1 MDNPNLPKLR
11 EKANRLPL
19 LPGVYIMKNA
29 QKEIIYIGKAKYL
42 KNRVSSYFRAVE
54 NHLPKVYKMVSN
66 VENFEYIVTNSEFEA
81 LVLEA
86 SLIKQHQPK
95 YNILLKDDKGYSY
108 IKISGDDFPRI
119 TEEKQKEDDG
129 GKYIGPYTS
138 SFVTKE
144 TVEQVNKIFKLP
156 TCGKK
161 LCEGK
166 AVGRPCLN
174 YHINQ
179 CMGVCTGKISVS
191 EYGEVIKQAKN
202 FIKDGGT
209 AAIENFEKK
218 MNEAA
223 ENLHFERA
231 AEYRDKINAIRKIRE
246 KQNVVEISEESQDV
260 IALVKSSE
268 NTCATVINFREQRL
282 TDKKDYLLG
291 EIDDIS
297 TGMYEFMLSY
307 YSGKND
313 IPSLILIEREI
324 PDMDIMER
332 YLTEKSGRRVTVS
345 VPKRGE
351 KTKLIEMAE
360 ANGAEKLS
368 QIYKRTARE
377 LRALDMLG
385 KLLGLKDPPQYI
397 ESYDI
402 SNFGDE
408 TIVAGMVVYKDG
420 KPLKSGYRKFSMKT
434 VTMRDDYASMREV
447 IKRRFEEYF
456 KEREMGTGFG
466 KLPNLILLD
475 GGRGHVNAVKPLIEE
490 MGLDIPVFGMVKDSR
505 HKTRAI
511 TNEGE
516 EISIA
521 SYEGAYALVT
531 AIQDEVHRFTI
542 GYSRQKHSKNAF
554 VSELCEIDGIGKK
567 RAGEIMK
574 HFKTNKALKEASP
587 EKIAEVKGISKE
599 MAQKIYDFL
608 RESL

>member
-1 MDNPNLPKLR
+1 MDNPNLLKLR
-11 EKANRLPL
+11 EKANGLPL
-19 LPGVYIMKNA
+19 SPGVYIMKNA
-29 QKEIIYIGKAKYL
+29 KKEIIYIGKAKHL

-66 VENFEYIVTNSEFEA
+66 VENFDYIVTGSEFEA

-108 IKISGDDFPRI
+108 IKISNEDYPRV
-119 TEEKQKEDDG
+119 TEEKQKENDG
-129 GKYIGPYTS
+129 SKYIGPYTS

-144 TVEQVNKIFKLP
+144 TVEQINKIFKLP
-156 TCGKK
+156 TCNRKFI
-161 LCEGK
+161 EGK
-166 AVGRPCLN
+166 PVGRPCLN

-179 CMGVCTGKISVS
+179 CMGVCTGKITRDD
-191 EYGEVIKQAKN
+191 YAEVIKQAKT
-202 FIKDGGT
+202 FIKDGG
-209 AAIENFEKK
+209 AAAVESFEKK

-223 ENLHFERA
+223 ENLRFERA
-231 AEYRDKINAIRKIRE
+231 ADYRDKINAIKKVRE

-268 NTCATVINFREQRL
+268 NTCATVITFREQRL

-297 TGMYEFMLSY
+297 DGMYEFIMSY

-324 PDMDIMER
+324 PDMEILER
-332 YLTEKSGRRVTVS
+332 YLTEKSGRRVDIS
-345 VPKRGE
+345 VPQRGE
-351 KTKLIEMAE
+351 KLKLLEMAK

-368 QIYKRTARE
+368 QIYRRTSRE
-377 LRALDMLG
+377 LRALDTLG
-385 KLLGLKDPPQYI
+385 RLLGLKKSPQYI

-420 KPLKSGYRKFSMKT
+420 KPFKSGYRKFSMKT
-434 VTMRDDYASMREV
+434 VTMRDDYASMRETV
-447 IKRRFEEYF
+447 KRRFEEYF
-456 KEREMGTGFG
+456 KEREIGTGFG
-466 KLPNLILLD
+466 QLPDLILLD
-475 GGRGHVNAVKPLIEE
+475 GGIGHVNAIKPLLEE

-505 HKTRAI
+505 HKTRAM
-511 TNEGE
+511 TSDGE

-542 GYSRQKHSKNAF
+542 GYSRQKHSQNAF
-554 VSELCEIDGIGKK
+554 ESELCQIKGIGKK

-574 HFKTNKALKEASP
+574 HFKTNKALKEALP
-587 EKIAEVKGISKE
+587 EQIAEVKGISPE
-599 MAQKIYDFL
+599 MAQSIYDFL
-608 RESL
+608 RE